1 MGENEKTFEDSPAN
15 ESDQNAQSVETEEVN
30 AEVEVMPPEAE
41 ETSSEK
47 KEEAKEGEKPSEGSV
62 VELLKEE
69 LNKAKEENAALN
81 DKFTRAIA
89 DFQNLKRRTAVEY
102 ASLKRESVKNFVLK
116 MLNPLDN
123 LERVIVPNPSDEVK
137 PFVDGV
143 KMIINEFI
151 GVLEKEGISKID
163 ASGKPFD
170 PSQMEA
176 IASEESEDYN
186 EEIVIEV
193 FRSGYEFSENNERFP
208 LRPALVKVGK
218 PIL

>member
-1 MGENEKTFEDSPAN
+1 MGENEKTFTEGIEADRVQSSAT
-15 ESDQNAQSVETEEVN
+15 ESVQDEVN
-30 AEVEVMPPEAE
+30 ASGVEVLPPEAE
-41 ETSSEK
+41 SSANA
-47 KEEAKEGEKPSEGSV
+47 EEANAPAGSV

-69 LNKAKEENAALN
+69 LAKAKAENASLQ
-81 DKFTRAIA
+81 DKLTRAVA
-89 DFQNLKRRTAVEY
+89 DFQNLKRRTAMEY
-102 ASLKRESVKNFVLK
+102 ASLKRESVKKFVMN

-123 LERVIVPNPSDEVK
+123 LERVIVPNPAAEVK

-143 KMIINEFI
+143 KMIVNEFI
-151 GVLEKEGISKID
+151 SVLEKEGIAKID
-163 ASGKPFD
+163 ASGQPFD
-170 PSQMEA
+170 PSRMEA

-208 LRPALVKVGK
+208 LRPAMVKVGK